1 MRKLVSGSNQFR
13 RRSGFYERFPDA
25 RGPVVL
31 EPLSVAAAV
40 DDVGERFVGEI
51 ELFAQEMDGVFHVVE

>member
-13 RRSGFYERFPDA
+13 RRSDFYERFPDA

-31 EPLSVAAAV
+31 EPLSVAATV
-40 DDVGERFVGEI
+40 ENVGERFVGGI
-51 ELFAQEMDGVFHVVE
+51 ELVAQQKDGVFHVVE